1 MLSANIRAYR
11 LVVVLLLT
19 VLLLAGCGYRFTADS
34 GTRLPAGQTVWVPF
48 FKNATVYAN
57 GSVAL
62 KRAIFDQFAE
72 QRNILPA
79 ATAEQGDLILE
90 GTLTGYGAGVVSY
103 SAADTAKEYR
113 LTITA
118 DITVRKRGASKDSK
132 PLWKGTVSAWQDY
145 PVAATVELQR
155 SSEDAALTAASR
167 KLAQQLIWNLEQ
179 QY

>member
-1 MLSANIRAYR
+1 MSANIRAYR

>member
-1 MLSANIRAYR
+1 MMLLLLVLSA
-11 LVVVLLLT
+11 
-19 VLLLAGCGYRFTADS
+19 AGCGYRFTADS

-72 QRNILPA
+72 QRGILPA
-79 ATAEQGDLILE
+79 ASAEQADLILE

-103 SAADTAKEYR
+103 SAADKAREYR

-118 DITVRKRGASKDSK
+118 DIAVRQRGAAKDSA
-132 PLWKGTVSAWQDY
+132 PLWRGTLSAWQDY
-145 PVAATVELQR
+145 PVAATIELQR
-155 SSEDAALTAASR
+155 SNEDAALTAASR
-167 KLAQQLIWNLEQ
+167 KLAQQLIWSLEQ

>member
-1 MLSANIRAYR
+1 MLVLATL
-11 LVVVLLLT
+11 LVC
-19 VLLLAGCGYRFTADS
+19 GCGYRFTADS
-34 GTRLPAGQTVWVPF
+34 GTRLAPGQTVWVPF

-57 GSVAL
+57 ASVAL
-62 KRAIFDQFAE
+62 KRALFEQFAE
-72 QRNILPA
+72 QRAIMPA
-79 ATAEQGDLILE
+79 ATAEQGDLLLE

-113 LTITA
+113 LTVSAEIK
-118 DITVRKRGASKDSK
+118 VRKRGAAKESK

-155 SSEDAALTAASR
+155 SSEDAALTAACR

>member
-1 MLSANIRAYR
+1 ML
-11 LVVVLLLT
+11 LLLT
-19 VLLLAGCGYRFTADS
+19 VAGCGYRFTADS
-34 GTRLPAGQTVWVPF
+34 GTKLVAGQSVWVPF
-48 FKNATVYAN
+48 FKNATVYPN
-57 GSVAL
+57 GSVTL

-79 ATAEQGDLILE
+79 EAAENADLILE

-103 SAADTAKEYR
+103 SAADAAKEYR

-118 DITVRKRGASKDSK
+118 DITVRKRNAAKDSK
-132 PLWKGTVSAWQDY
+132 PVWKGTLSAWQDY

-167 KLAQQLIWNLEQ
+167 KLAQQLIWQMEQ
-179 QY
+179 NY